1 MSGVL
6 DRLAYGLCWTLLI
19 LGLVLVALI
28 AIPFLFLMALFL
40 IPILVVFG
48 L

>member
-1 MSGVL
+1 ML
-6 DRLAYGLCWTLLI
+6 DRLAYGLCWTFLI
-19 LGLVLVALI
+19 LGLVFVALM

>member
-1 MSGVL
+1 ML
-6 DRLAYGLCWTLLI
+6 DRLAYGLCWAMLI
-19 LGLVLVALI
+19 LGLVVVALM
-28 AIPFLFLMALFL
+28 ALPFLFLMALVL